1 MATFTQVV
9 HTSPYPAISPSVPAL
24 SQIGKT
30 VLITGGSAGIGYAIA
45 RAFAQAS
52 ASRIIICGRRPEL
65 VTSAA
70 SKLINETPGF
80 QGRVI
85 GRTCDVADLFSVNT
99 LWTGLQKENIFV
111 DVLVLNAARM
121 QAKGPLLETELEEV
135 WSDFLTNVR
144 ANLDF
149 SQRFHNQNG
158 PSENGHKKVCFH
170 I

>member
-9 HTSPYPAISPSVPAL
+9 HTAPYPAISPSLGGL
-24 SQIGKT
+24 SQNGKT
-30 VLITGGSAGIGYAIA
+30 VLIAGGSAGIGYAIA

-52 ASRIIICGRRPEL
+52 ASVIIICGRRTEL

-70 SKLINETPGF
+70 SKLAKETPGF

-85 GRTCDVADLFSVNT
+85 GRTCDVADLFSVDA

-111 DVLVLNAARM
+111 DVLVLNAARI

-135 WSDFLTNVR
+135 WAEFLTNVR
-144 ANLDF
+144 AILDF

-158 PSENGHKKVCFH
+158 LSELGQKKVCFH
-170 I
+170 T